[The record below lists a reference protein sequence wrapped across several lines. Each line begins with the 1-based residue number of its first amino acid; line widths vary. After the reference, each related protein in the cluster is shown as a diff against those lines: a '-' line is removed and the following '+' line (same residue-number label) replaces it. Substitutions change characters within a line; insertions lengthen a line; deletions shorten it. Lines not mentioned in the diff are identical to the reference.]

1 VRRTRIFVAAHVL
14 IGATTL
20 VASSHAQRV
29 NGPGTL
35 AEVSLPGG
43 IVPALAAIADPVAP
57 DRAQFLSE
65 FIRRTYDTPFASRI
79 DSRDRVL
86 QSLLAY
92 LKAQEG
98 SSGPS
103 DTVPL
108 PLTIPIWTDLI
119 FGGRATPATLVR
131 SILESRP
138 AALLYYA
145 LLSLDDDTR
154 TWLADQ
160 PELLKKLLVDDRSA
174 ALLASSTALRMTRD
188 GLRLPGGAPAAAV
201 WHALLGQDPNQPL
214 PFIEA
219 LLTRGNGR
227 LAHFLGALSQL
238 TPEQIAFALTLRSG
252 DEASRVDAARRL
264 YAVFE
269 RTATGRTAE
278 QRVFTRPLLDPVLL
292 AAELAPAA
300 SGAPRLPGTRAFWS
314 AVFSEEGRADDSAA
328 LVSAAPA
335 DFAWICEQ
343 VFRLDPEQ
351 RRRYAMVL
359 FASRQVG
366 EITAATVKDSIEAIR
381 AVAMYPALAASLER
395 AGVRDIAALAAAAR
409 RASALAAIGDH
420 SRAYRAL
427 AQFQGALA
435 LVTRAATRGSI
446 DAARVTEFVSA
457 LAAIPISD
465 RGDYEG
471 RVVCWLNGWLRAQAP
486 SRPDVITAM
495 NSAEDVFQAAGGP
508 VEQAALR
515 LLAGPPV
522 RAPEM
527 LEWEGTRYRV
537 DLRRA
542 EALRL
547 AAALGDSPRGYLSA
561 AEAVATAADSLAEKG
576 LTQDRL
582 QQIAQEIA
590 GATAADV
597 DDEPEGAVAV
607 RLTHDRSVLKAVER
621 AARDRNVSAA
631 SRQSPALRLFADEL
645 LARGLMEFAYAAALG
660 QREGLTISAADAA
673 RRHEFGFK
681 PPAPRVAP
689 WRLPQPGGDAMQ
701 RWHVSG
707 ALLGLDVGLSD
718 FSLVPLSLKP
728 PPRPTLADADRRAF
742 IDAVALVQPSALVN
756 ADRDAIT
763 AAIHTGRDAL
773 TTARTASDA
782 EAIAD
787 RASLSALRRSLL
799 RWVVEHDRARL
810 PAFLSPS
817 ELLWVGWQQRMPET
831 LNVWGASAM
840 PSAGCLCLRMLNRQ
854 PWEIYSGRLNSGM
867 LASAFPELNLRL
879 AELLAE
885 LHMPAVLLAPVLTSA
900 TLDFVNSAVS
910 RGPDDRRGLVE
921 YVQALRPER
930 VEQYLALL
938 TTDGPLVPVGHAA
951 VVQDVANQSSYPVP
965 GVHR

>member
-1 VRRTRIFVAAHVL
+1 L
-14 IGATTL
+14 IGVTAL
-20 VASSHAQRV
+20 VAPSHAQRV
-29 NGPGTL
+29 DGPGSM

-43 IVPALAAIADPVAP
+43 IVAAVAAIGDPVAP

-79 DSRDRVL
+79 DPRGRVL
-86 QSLLAY
+86 QSLLAH
-92 LKAQEG
+92 LKAQDA
-98 SSGPS
+98 SPAPS

-108 PLTIPIWTDLI
+108 PLTVPIWTDVI

-154 TWLADQ
+154 TWLAGQ
-160 PELLKKLLVDDRSA
+160 PEFLKTLLVDDRAA
-174 ALLASSTALRMTRD
+174 ALVASSTALRVTRD
-188 GLRLPGGAPAAAV
+188 GLRLPGGEPAAAL
-201 WHALLGQDPNQPL
+201 WHALLGKDPKEPV

-219 LLTRGNGR
+219 LLTHDDGR

-238 TPEQIAFALTLRSG
+238 TPEQITFALTPQSG
-252 DEASRVDAARRL
+252 DAASRVDAARRL
-264 YAVFE
+264 YTVFE
-269 RTATGRTAE
+269 RATTTGMAE
-278 QRVFTRPLLDPVLL
+278 HHVFTRPALDPVFL
-292 AAELAPAA
+292 AAELAPGA

-314 AVFSEEGRADDSAA
+314 AVFSEDGRTDDAAA

-335 DFAWICEQ
+335 NFAWISEQ

-351 RRRYAMVL
+351 RHRYAMVL

-366 EITAATVKDSIEAIR
+366 EITAATVNDTIEAVR

-446 DAARVTEFVSA
+446 DAARVTGFVSA
-457 LAAIPISD
+457 LAALPISN
-465 RGDYEG
+465 RGDYDG
-471 RVVCWLNGWLRAQAP
+471 RVVCWLNGWLRVQAA
-486 SRPDVITAM
+486 SGTAGPDAISAP
-495 NSAEDVFQAAGGP
+495 NSAEDVFQAAAGP

-515 LLAGPPV
+515 LLAGPAA
-522 RAPEM
+522 RGPEM
-527 LEWEGTRYRV
+527 LDWEGTRYRV

-542 EALRL
+542 EARRI

-561 AEAVATAADSLAEKG
+561 AEVVATGADALAEKG
-576 LTQDRL
+576 LTEDRL

-590 GATAADV
+590 RASAIDI
-597 DDEPEGAVAV
+597 DDEVKTGGGV
-607 RLTHDRSVLKAVER
+607 RLTRDRSVVKALER
-621 AARDRNVSAA
+621 TARDRNVAAA
-631 SRQSPALRLFADEL
+631 SRQSPGLRLLADEL

-673 RRHEFGFK
+673 RRHEFGFR
-681 PPAPRVAP
+681 PPAARGAP
-689 WRLPQPGGDAMQ
+689 WRLPQPGGDALQ
-701 RWHVSG
+701 RWHVTG

-728 PPRPTLADADRRAF
+728 PPRPTLSDASRRAF
-742 IDAVALVQPSALVN
+742 IDAVALVQPATLVN

-782 EAIAD
+782 DAIAD
-787 RASLSALRRSLL
+787 RAGLSALRRSLL
-799 RWVVEHDRARL
+799 PWVVAHDPARL

-817 ELLWVGWQQRMPET
+817 ELLSVGLQGRMPGT
-831 LNVWGASAM
+831 LNAWGAPAIP
-840 PSAGCLCLRMLNRQ
+840 PSGCLCLRMLDRR
-854 PWEIYSGRLNSGM
+854 PWEAYSGRLNSGM
-867 LASAFPELNLRL
+867 LASAFPDLNLRL
-879 AELLAE
+879 AELLAD
-885 LHMPAVLLAPVLTSA
+885 LRMPAVLLAPVLTSA

-910 RGPDDRRGLVE
+910 RDPDDRRGLVE
-921 YVQALRPER
+921 FVQGLRRER

-938 TTDGPLVPVGHAA
+938 TTDGPLVPIGDTGA
-951 VVQDVANQSSYPVP
+951 VKNLASRSSTSIP
-965 GVHR
+965 GVRR